1 MICDSVNDLF
11 SALMKVYF
19 EKDEKKKV
27 FNVVWQCETHVLV
40 CFDAKDVSS
49 EVDLGEVWGFGGN
62 PLKLKKK

>member
-27 FNVVWQCETHVLV
+27 FNVV
-40 CFDAKDVSS
+40 
-49 EVDLGEVWGFGGN
+49 
-62 PLKLKKK
+62 